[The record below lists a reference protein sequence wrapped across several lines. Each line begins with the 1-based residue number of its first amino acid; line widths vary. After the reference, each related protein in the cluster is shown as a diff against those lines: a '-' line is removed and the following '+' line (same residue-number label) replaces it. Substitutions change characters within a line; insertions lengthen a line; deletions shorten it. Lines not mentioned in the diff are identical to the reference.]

1 MKSDIAMEE
10 SRVGLGGQ
18 GYGMERELIFI
29 FDTVIRI
36 GLYEN
41 VTFEQ
46 KFKIGKLNGQKLLNP
61 NLLLLSVRIFQRN
74 RTNSI

>member
-1 MKSDIAMEE
+1 
-10 SRVGLGGQ
+10 
-18 GYGMERELIFI
+18 MERELIFI